1 MNYLSH
7 EVSHLKLDLSDLS
20 SALSSRL
27 ASLESKFTSVSE
39 EVASLRP
46 VVNSAAPH
54 VTAHSI
60 PGTSSPQSSLFRSPR
75 HPKVP
80 SPENRKFN
88 LIVSGV
94 PEAPEGQAR
103 LSRVNHDFECVSSIF
118 SELFDTANGPPI
130 QIRDCRH
137 LGRFRSGSKGSR
149 SRLVLVTLD
158 SVLAVDRLLSR
169 TASAGSKSIRIR
181 RDLSPKAQSAH
192 TLLLKER
199 RNLIESGVEHSD
211 IALQRMSL
219 LVKGRV
225 YGTIRGDTF
234 KLAGAS
240 TSPLVTAPFPCSS
253 VPVSTSSSP
262 LVNAPFSS
270 SYNSESSAL
279 PSSEIAPTSA
289 VSNPAL

>member
-1 MNYLSH
+1 MSRSIVMPSKSSSKKGSKSTGQTGGSSSASGASPSSSVVSCPICEDPIDDDVHESIFCSGQCQAYVHRGCGGLSHVAFEAAKGSGPFHCPSCRVNYLSH

-103 LSRVNHDFECVSSIF
+103 LSRVNHDFERVSSIF
-118 SELFDTANGPPI
+118 SELLGTVNSPPI
-130 QIRDCRH
+130 RIRDCRR
-137 LGRFRSGSKGSR
+137 LGRFQSGSEDSR

-158 SVLAVDRLLSR
+158 LVLAVD
-169 TASAGSKSIRIR
+169 SI
-181 RDLSPKAQSAH
+181 L
-192 TLLLKER
+192 
-199 RNLIESGVEHSD
+199 
-211 IALQRMSL
+211 SL
-219 LVKGRV
+219 L
-225 YGTIRGDTF
+225 
-234 KLAGAS
+234 
-240 TSPLVTAPFPCSS
+240 APG
-253 VPVSTSSSP
+253 
-262 LVNAPFSS
+262 LL
-270 SYNSESSAL
+270 E
-279 PSSEIAPTSA
+279 
-289 VSNPAL
+289 

>member
-1 MNYLSH
+1 M
-7 EVSHLKLDLSDLS
+7 
-20 SALSSRL
+20 
-27 ASLESKFTSVSE
+27 
-39 EVASLRP
+39 
-46 VVNSAAPH
+46 
-54 VTAHSI
+54 
-60 PGTSSPQSSLFRSPR
+60 
-75 HPKVP
+75 P

-103 LSRVNHDFECVSSIF
+103 WSCVNHDFERVSSIF
-118 SELFDTANGPPI
+118 SELLDIANDPPI
-130 QIRDCRH
+130 RIRDCHR
-137 LGRFRSGSKGSR
+137 LGRFQSGSKDSH

-158 SVLAVDRLLSR
+158 SVLAVDSILSR
-169 TASAGSKSIRIR
+169 AASAGSRSVRIR
-181 RDLSPKAQSAH
+181 RDLSPKARSARS
-192 TLLLKER
+192 LLLKER
-199 RNLIESGVEHSD
+199 RNLIESGVERSD

-262 LVNAPFSS
+262 LANAPFSS
-270 SYNSESSAL
+270 SSNSESSAL

-289 VSNPAL
+289 ASSPSAL